1 MLNKTLIYRR
11 LPWIRASEGRDCGPS
26 VFASVAHFYKH
37 RITLEQAR
45 TLVGADRN
53 GTSLA
58 GLRDGGR
65 AIGLESRPAQ
75 AIYSALQHVQLP
87 AIAHLKGGEGH
98 YVVIY
103 KWSPTSVVVLDP
115 SRGLRTLSKTEFEAM
130 WSGYLVEFKPTAALK
145 PREIEVKPLKTL
157 FQLARQHKLILGIV
171 LFFALLAT
179 SLGWITSFFM
189 QILIDSILPNRDQA
203 LLFALGVG
211 LILVSVFQSALQFGR
226 LWLSARVG
234 QRVHQSYSAQY
245 IDRLLRLPMK
255 VFDVRCIPGLV
266 LRVTQ
271 ADGIQLALSEGLI
284 TILADTAMFVTA
296 LGIIA
301 FYNPVAA
308 LIAAAALPLVWFVLF
323 SLNDRVYN
331 VQLSSII
338 HMEEFTSHMVDVFDC
353 IRTIKVFGAEEQYK
367 TLLNEKLANFTKSR
381 MDSRINIALPSAWS
395 VLATSLITASILWY
409 GSSQVFAGS
418 MTPGEL
424 VVLFGMVAFY
434 LQPIQRLPATI
445 LNLRTAL
452 LGIERM
458 DEIMTLPDEESR
470 ANDVVALPEVKGEIK
485 FNDVHFAYLRNKMVL
500 KKLNFEIKPGE
511 TVAIV
516 GETGSG
522 KTSLAN
528 LIAGFYLPSHGDV
541 LIDGISTRQ
550 IKPDELRNAISAVFQ
565 NTRLM
570 QQSIR
575 DNITLM
581 RDTDMEL
588 IRNAAKIAQAD
599 EFISGQMYGYE
610 SQVARGGDNFSSG
623 QGQRITL
630 ARALLKNAPILILD
644 EATSNLDSATEQ
656 GFLQALEENRAG
668 RTTVVIAHRLSTIL
682 RADRILVMDA
692 GEIIESGSHEQLLAQ
707 AGHYYNLIKG
717 QLTKPISEPIEQI
730 AATNLN
736 QRTA

>member
-45 TLVGADRN
+45 NLVGADRN

-145 PREIEVKPLKTL
+145 PRELEVKPLKTL
-157 FQLARQHKLILGIV
+157 LQLARQHKLILGIV

-189 QILIDSILPNRDQA
+189 QILIDSIIPNRDQA

-234 QRVHQSYSAQY
+234 QQVHQRYSAQY

-284 TILADTAMFVTA
+284 TILADTVMFVTA

-308 LIAAAALPLVWFVLF
+308 SIAAVALPLVWFVLF

-353 IRTIKVFGAEEQYK
+353 VRTIKVFGAEEQYK
-367 TLLNEKLANFTKSR
+367 ALLNEKLANFTKSR

-528 LIAGFYLPSHGDV
+528 LIAGFYLPTHGDV

-581 RDTDMEL
+581 RDSDIEL

-599 EFISGQMYGYE
+599 EFITGQMYGYE

-717 QLTKPISEPIEQI
+717 QLTKPLSEPVEHI
-730 AATNLN
+730 AAPNLN
-736 QRTA
+736 QLTA